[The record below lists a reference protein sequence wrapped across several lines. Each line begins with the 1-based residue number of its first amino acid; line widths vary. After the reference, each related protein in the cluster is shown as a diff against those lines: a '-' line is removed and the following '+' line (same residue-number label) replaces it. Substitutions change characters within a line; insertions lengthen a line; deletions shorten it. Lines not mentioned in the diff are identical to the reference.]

1 MSRRKS
7 FKILTIGGWLVRIL
21 QIGNNLLLIP
31 LYLKYIG
38 VESYGYWLASGGV
51 LAWVAAFDFG
61 VVGIIKLRCAFYFG
75 KNQPEKAAAYFQTG
89 LIIYSLLLL
98 LMLGIAYGLSF
109 VLDPLLNFPAE
120 DVDLYRHTFMLAA
133 LAVTFAILK
142 NALGAYLHALQR
154 PVADVF
160 SSVLGQLINL
170 IVVIYLL
177 LWTSLGLWVIPIG
190 MLSNHLLSTVCVLG
204 YLFLRTNTLRRLL
217 SFQRAIFFDYLTI
230 SPILF
235 FSRLGSQLTA
245 KIEPT
250 LIVMYL
256 TPELAT
262 MFTVAKRLI
271 EVMMGFANTVRGG
284 MMAGFSH
291 YFGEKGAG
299 ATVDLLDRIL
309 QMTLGMSF
317 AIALVYLASNRPF
330 VGVWVGPELYIGTLI
345 CALIGLE
352 ALTRSVGD
360 SMIQLVGALGEMRRS
375 SVALLAESI
384 VKVGLMFLF
393 LPLLGI
399 VGLPLAALLSG
410 AAKAAYSI
418 RRLKSNLAA
427 VRVDIARPL
436 LAAFLALGLLVGA
449 ALLGSYGAGQNHW
462 LWLLLTLVLSGLCA
476 AAYVIWAF
484 PFVRCELSSGLM
496 QVRARL
502 PIFGPKIL

>member
-7 FKILTIGGWLVRIL
+7 FKILTIGGSLVRIL

-61 VVGIIKLRCAFYFG
+61 VVGIIKQRCAFYFG
-75 KNQPEKAAAYFQTG
+75 KNQPETAVAYFQTG

-133 LAVTFAILK
+133 LSVTFAILK

-160 SSVLGQLINL
+160 ASVAGQLINL

-177 LWTSLGLWVIPIG
+177 LWTSLGLWAIPIG

-204 YLFLRTNTLRRLL
+204 YLSFRTSTLRRLL
-217 SFQRAIFFDYLTI
+217 LFQRAIFFDYLTI

-245 KIEPT
+245 KFEPT

-284 MMAGFSH
+284 MIAGFSH

-317 AIALVYLASNRPF
+317 AIALVFIATNRYF
-330 VGVWVGPELYIGTLI
+330 VELWVGQELYIGTLI
-345 CALIGLE
+345 CIFMSLE
-352 ALTRSVGD
+352 ALSKSVGD
-360 SMIQLVGALGEMRRS
+360 SMIHLVGALGEMRRS
-375 SVALLAESI
+375 SVALLAESVI
-384 VKVGLMFLF
+384 KVGLMFIL
-393 LPLLGI
+393 LPHLGV
-399 VGLPLAALLSG
+399 VGLPLAALLSATG
-410 AAKAAYSI
+410 KAGYSI
-418 RRLKSNLAA
+418 CRLRHNLHHLHLDM
-427 VRVDIARPL
+427 RHPLQGFL
-436 LAAFLALGLLVGA
+436 LAMSLFAGA
-449 ALLGSYGAGQNHW
+449 ALLGGYNVGQNPW
-462 LWLLLTLVLSGLCA
+462 LWVTLNFSLSGICA
-476 AAYVIWAF
+476 ISFVVWAF
-484 PFVRCELSSGLM
+484 PFIQRELLTAILKLRM
-496 QVRARL
+496 YL
-502 PIFGPKIL
+502 PLFGSKTL

>member
-38 VESYGYWLASGGV
+38 VESYGYWLASGGI

-61 VVGIIKLRCAFYFG
+61 VVGIIKQRCAFYFG
-75 KNQPEKAAAYFQTG
+75 KNEPDTAAVYFQTG

-120 DVDLYRHTFMLAA
+120 DVDLYRYTFMLAA
-133 LAVTFAILK
+133 LAAAFAILK
-142 NALGAYLHALQR
+142 NVFGAYTHALQR
-154 PVADVF
+154 PSADVLA
-160 SSVLGQLINL
+160 SVAGQLINL
-170 IVVIYLL
+170 IVVVYLL
-177 LWTSLGLWVIPIG
+177 LFTSLGLWAIPIG
-190 MLSNHLLSTVCVLG
+190 ILSNHLLSTTCVLV
-204 YLFLRTNTLRRLL
+204 YLYFRANILRQLL
-217 SFQRAIFFDYLTI
+217 PFKRAVFFDYLRI

-235 FSRLGSQLTA
+235 FSRLGSQLTE

-250 LIVMYL
+250 LIVMFL

-262 MFTVAKRLI
+262 MFTLAKRLI
-271 EVMMGFANTVRGG
+271 EVLMGFANTVRGG
-284 MMAGFSH
+284 MIAGFSH
-291 YFGEKGAG
+291 YFGENGAG

-309 QMTLGMSF
+309 QITLGMSL
-317 AIALVYLASNRPF
+317 AIVVIYLASNRHF
-330 VGVWVGPELYIGTLI
+330 VDLWVGPELYIGTLI
-345 CALIGLE
+345 CAIIGLE
-352 ALTRSVGD
+352 ALTKSVGD

-393 LPLLGI
+393 LPFIGI
-399 VGLPLAALLSG
+399 VGLPLAALIG
-410 AAKAAYSI
+410 GVAKAGYSVG
-418 RRLKSNLAA
+418 RLKSNLAA

-436 LAAFLALGLLVGA
+436 LAVVLALVLLFGA
-449 ALLGSYGAGQNHW
+449 TLIGCYVAGQNHW
-462 LWLLLTLVLSGLCA
+462 IWLPLNLLLSGLCA
-476 AAYVIWAF
+476 IAYVIWTF
-484 PFVRCELSSGLM
+484 PFVRCELYSGLT

-502 PIFGPKIL
+502 SIFGPKTL